1 VDAVV
6 IDRLIGSFFDFL
18 CERKVGELV
27 DTAQVMAA
35 LDTVSTPE
43 RLGRLITRFV
53 APSRQRLLDRAKAST
68 LLFGVWL
75 PEPVKQA
82 IADYLGRPARIP
94 KKLIDEFVKSEK
106 VREQV
111 RTTMQEAIT
120 SAMKPGGSGLRGMIG
135 FGARAA
141 GAAGRGLFGGLG
153 AEVQKQFEERI
164 KDVVDGGVGLVQK
177 RIAERL
183 ASEET
188 ARSLGK
194 RRRQAFLDLQ
204 QRSEKE
210 AGEFLAEAPHALLD
224 GLAPVVIP
232 HNLQRAEVREA
243 VKAEIDAALAELSNQ
258 TIGQLLDDL
267 GLRAQIK
274 QGARD
279 KLGPLIAAYVASPHF
294 MKG

>member
-1 VDAVV
+1 M
-6 IDRLIGSFFDFL
+6 IGSFFDFL
-18 CERKVGELV
+18 CEHRVSELV
-27 DTAQVMAA
+27 DTQQIMTAV
-35 LDTVSTPE
+35 DTVSTPE
-43 RLGRLITRFV
+43 RIGRIVTRFV
-53 APSRQRLLDRAKAST
+53 APSRQRLLDRATQSK

-75 PEPVKQA
+75 PDPVKTA

-94 KKLIDEFVKSEK
+94 KKLIDEFVASEK

-120 SAMKPGGSGLRGMIG
+120 GVMKPGAKGIGGVIGL
-135 FGARAA
+135 GARAA

-164 KDVVDGGVGLVQK
+164 KDVVDGAVGLVQK

-194 RRRQAFLDLQ
+194 RRKKAFLDLQ

-243 VKAEIDAALAELSNQ
+243 VQAEVDAALAELSTQ

-267 GLRAQIK
+267 GLRDQVK
-274 QGARD
+274 QGLRD
-279 KLGPLIAAYVASPHF
+279 KLGPLISAYVASPFF
-294 MKG
+294 MNS

>member
-1 VDAVV
+1 MEAAV

-18 CERKVGELV
+18 CERRVAELV
-27 DTAQVMAA
+27 DTAQVLAA
-35 LDTVSTPE
+35 IDTVSTPD
-43 RLGRLITRFV
+43 RIGRLITRFV
-53 APSRQRLLDRAKAST
+53 APSRQRLLARAQASA

-82 IADYLGRPARIP
+82 IADFLGRPVRIP

-106 VREQV
+106 VRDQV

-120 SAMKPGGSGLRGMIG
+120 SVMKPGSSGLRGVIG
-135 FGARAA
+135 MGARAA

-194 RRRQAFLDLQ
+194 RRKQAFLDLQ

-210 AGEFLAEAPHALLD
+210 AGEFLAQLAYSLID
-224 GLAPVVIP
+224 GLAPVVVP
-232 HNLQRAEVREA
+232 YNLQRAEVRDAVRAEVEA
-243 VKAEIDAALAELSNQ
+243 VLTDLSTQ

-267 GLRAQIK
+267 GLREQVK
-274 QGARD
+274 QGLRD
-279 KLGPLIAAYVASPHF
+279 KLGPLIGAYVASPYF
-294 MKG
+294 MR